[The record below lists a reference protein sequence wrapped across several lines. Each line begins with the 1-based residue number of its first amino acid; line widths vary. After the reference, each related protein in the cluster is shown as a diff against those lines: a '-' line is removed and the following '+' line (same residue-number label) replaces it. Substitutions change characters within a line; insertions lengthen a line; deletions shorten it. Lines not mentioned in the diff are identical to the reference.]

1 MTRKKGTAPPQ
12 DTVAEKPPAETTLQ
26 AQEAQAKDAPPKD
39 TSPEDRF
46 TLPDP
51 DEPIE
56 DEDYPPDLVL
66 LLFELM
72 DDVLFME
79 AHIWAA
85 DKALQEARAVEEW
98 SEPALA
104 RGRAYWLMRAAA
116 GGAKEAARTV
126 HEMHPEV
133 VAYCK
138 RKNVERKER
147 EGRRE
152 RGYEE

>member
-1 MTRKKGTAPPQ
+1 MTDA
-12 DTVAEKPPAETTLQ
+12 DDKPE
-26 AQEAQAKDAPPKD
+26 E
-39 TSPEDRF
+39 RF

-56 DEDYPPDLVL
+56 DEEYPPDLVL

-85 DKALQEARAVEEW
+85 DEALKEARAVEEW
-98 SEPALA
+98 SEPDLA
-104 RGRAYWLMRAAA
+104 RGRAYWLVRTAVGSAV
-116 GGAKEAARTV
+116 EAARTV
-126 HEMHPEV
+126 HEMHPEIV
-133 VAYCK
+133 DYCK

-147 EGRRE
+147 ERKRE
-152 RGYEE
+152 RGHEE